1 MIGINFSRLL
11 SIIYGRTLATKINEE
26 KASIS
31 VGRVMLENLE
41 MKIHHLKQNG
51 KLMKNQKYL
60 KVLIYIMK
68 QDLKM
73 KKKQEIL

>member
-1 MIGINFSRLL
+1 
-11 SIIYGRTLATKINEE
+11 
-26 KASIS
+26 
-31 VGRVMLENLE
+31 